1 MPRFDWRAL
10 VAALPLP
17 MLALAASYGVYSF
30 AALFV
35 PLWVALAQAAAFE
48 LVYIGLAVVRVADEQ
63 RTRARAI
70 SVGAVV
76 VSIVYNTLAGLFHR
90 QAGVLDAL
98 PLWGEIIL
106 AALHGAPL
114 AWVAFLVSDLL
125 LHSDAPADAPM
136 PMLALARQEAF
147 PEPQHV
153 TADDAPVASLTAT
166 NAPEPTGYTC
176 PSCGA
181 PLATAGAYGAAR
193 RWGRCAACKA

>member
-48 LVYIGLAVVRVADEQ
+48 LVYIGLAVVRVANEQ
-63 RTRARAI
+63 RQRARAI

-90 QAGVLDAL
+90 QPGVLDAL

-125 LHSDAPADAPM
+125 LHSEARAVVIAAHEDTASEHIIPVREAPLQPAHDRTCKYCG
-136 PMLALARQEAF
+136 ARGLDMATVMEHGRKRKAYGSC
-147 PEPQHV
+147 
-153 TADDAPVASLTAT
+153 DGRPVA
-166 NAPEPTGYTC
+166 
-176 PSCGA
+176 
-181 PLATAGAYGAAR
+181 AAD
-193 RWGRCAACKA
+193 

>member
-30 AALFV
+30 AGLFV
-35 PLWVALAQAAAFE
+35 PQWVALAQAAAFE

-63 RTRARAI
+63 RNRARAI

-125 LHSDAPADAPM
+125 LHSEPRSVVSAAHVASASEHIAAVRDEPTFAPS
-136 PMLALARQEAF
+136 
-147 PEPQHV
+147 
-153 TADDAPVASLTAT
+153 PVAHDRTCKYCGESGLTA
-166 NAPEPTGYTC
+166 ADIMAHGRARSRHG
-176 PSCGA
+176 SCGDA
-181 PLATAGAYGAAR
+181 RAVSAAD
-193 RWGRCAACKA
+193 

>member
-1 MPRFDWRAL
+1 MNRFDWRAL

-30 AALFV
+30 AGLFV
-35 PLWVALAQAAAFE
+35 PQWVALAQAAAFE

-63 RTRARAI
+63 RNRARAI

-125 LHSDAPADAPM
+125 LHS
-136 PMLALARQEAF
+136 
-147 PEPQHV
+147 EPRSVVSGAH
-153 TADDAPVASLTAT
+153 VASASEHIAAVRETPTFAPSHAAHDRTCKYCGESGLTA
-166 NAPEPTGYTC
+166 ADIMAHGRARSRHG
-176 PSCGA
+176 SCGDA
-181 PLATAGAYGAAR
+181 LRASAAD
-193 RWGRCAACKA
+193 